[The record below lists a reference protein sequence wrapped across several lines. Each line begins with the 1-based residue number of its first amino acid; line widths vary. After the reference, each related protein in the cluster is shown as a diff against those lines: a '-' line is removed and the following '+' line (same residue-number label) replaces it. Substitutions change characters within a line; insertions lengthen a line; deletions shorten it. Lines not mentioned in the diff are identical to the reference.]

1 MGYVSLHTYDAD
13 VILPM
18 FRGLNQADIELN
30 PDIRFA
36 AEAENVETPHGVLQ
50 PQAAP
55 VLYPGEF
62 DGRVETLAVLHRRWY
77 EGHGSSTWY
86 ICACNGKLYYKQEG
100 SIEGWTEI
108 TVPIS
113 IGLFQSNVWSY
124 VTYELNEAGHT
135 GTVDVLL
142 ISNAVDGMYVVIP
155 PDRPSIIADYAAYTI
170 AEVGSYTLQE
180 LTSPAWTVRPVE
192 TYGNKF
198 GVIERYGERIWG
210 GAIPGDP
217 DALVYSA
224 AYDPEDWSTGDDPE
238 GAGYILQ
245 PSWDGDKFFALR
257 RFGDHLLS
265 FKKNRIWRVFGL
277 SPGEYTFQEQ
287 FGKGTEYFN
296 TIAVSGERVFMAGRE
311 GLEVYD
317 GVNTTVYAKER
328 IEQIWRRVNQNALD
342 QMCAAYYKNKYYLAF
357 PMDDSEINNA
367 MLVYDFDEGNIL
379 LYTDF
384 YIESFLSSDEK
395 LFATSST
402 IPGRILVIGEDS
414 WVSGSARNA
423 PSTWITP
430 WMDFGHK
437 KVQKGGF
444 DLYFWPEVQ
453 EEPVTLTFTIETE
466 KKAKTKTYT
475 IQPTEKE
482 HRSKRLHFGGSGR
495 KFRLKIEADGGKP
508 WRLVG
513 GLQMVVETDPD

>member
-1 MGYVSLHTYDAD
+1 
-13 VILPM
+13 
-18 FRGLNQADIELN
+18 
-30 PDIRFA
+30 
-36 AEAENVETPHGVLQ
+36 
-50 PQAAP
+50 
-55 VLYPGEF
+55 
-62 DGRVETLAVLHRRWY
+62 
-77 EGHGSSTWY
+77 
-86 ICACNGKLYYKQEG
+86 
-100 SIEGWTEI
+100 
-108 TVPIS
+108 
-113 IGLFQSNVWSY
+113 
-124 VTYELNEAGHT
+124 
-135 GTVDVLL
+135 
-142 ISNAVDGMYVVIP
+142 
-155 PDRPSIIADYAAYTI
+155 
-170 AEVGSYTLQE
+170 
-180 LTSPAWTVRPVE
+180 TSPAWTVRPVE

-423 PSTWITP
+423 PSTWVTP